1 MSLPFSALPA
11 CGMASFPQ
19 KQCYYNPW
27 VFQNQPNLA
36 LPGFFKGTVTGC
48 VNFLN
53 ESMIIIFNV
62 LRILER
68 NTSFIHKSSKTGE
81 NRHFWRRFPLLF
93 PLFSHNKG
101 GPQNCRPRNEERHA
115 VICQL
120 IGEGGQTHLFVHT

>member
-27 VFQNQPNLA
+27 FFQNQPNLA

-68 NTSFIHKSSKTGE
+68 NTSIDRNSSG
-81 NRHFWRRFPLLF
+81 NAGNWRRFVKKTSPAGKSAETMLLD
-93 PLFSHNKG
+93 LCDFSPFIAIVYG
-101 GPQNCRPRNEERHA
+101 CLSSSRSA
-115 VICQL
+115 V
-120 IGEGGQTHLFVHT
+120 